1 MTKIIKLNGTIKVG
15 LGQSKS
21 GKVLDASTQY
31 MHLYASHEDVQ
42 EQVRKLQ
49 TVLQWHRET
58 GKPMFYSHNSRGY
71 QKITGDWISN
81 RINVLHDRFMEI
93 YNI

>member
-1 MTKIIKLNGTIKVG
+1 MARINKLNGTIKVG

-21 GKVLDASTQY
+21 GKVLDANTQY

-49 TVLQWHRET
+49 TVLQWYRET
-58 GKPMFYSHNSRGY
+58 GKEMFYSHNSRGY
-71 QKITGDWISN
+71 QKITGDWIIN
-81 RINVLHDRFMEI
+81 RINELEERI
-93 YNI
+93 

>member
-1 MTKIIKLNGTIKVG
+1 MRTIKLNGTIKVG

-21 GKVLDASTQY
+21 GKVLDANTQY
-31 MHLYASHEDVQ
+31 IHLYASHEDAQ

-58 GKPMFYSHNSRGY
+58 GKEMFYSHNSRGY
-71 QKITGDWISN
+71 QKITGDWIIN
-81 RINVLHDRFMEI
+81 RIRELQD
-93 YNI
+93 NI

>member
-1 MTKIIKLNGTIKVG
+1 MARINKLNGSIKVG

-21 GKVLDASTQY
+21 GKVLEANTQY

-49 TVLQWHRET
+49 TVLQWYRET
-58 GKPMFYSHNSRGY
+58 DKEMFYSHNSRGY
-71 QKITGDWISN
+71 QKITGDWIIN
-81 RINVLHDRFMEI
+81 RIRELQD
-93 YNI
+93 NI

>member
-1 MTKIIKLNGTIKVG
+1 MARIIKLNGTIKVG

-21 GKVLDASTQY
+21 GKVLDVSTQY

-49 TVLQWHRET
+49 TVLQWHWET
-58 GKPMFYSHNSRGY
+58 GKEMFYSHNSRGY
-71 QKITGDWISN
+71 QNITGDWIID
-81 RINVLHDRFMEI
+81 RIRELQD
-93 YNI
+93 NI

>member
-1 MTKIIKLNGTIKVG
+1 MARTIKLNGTIKVG

-21 GKVLDASTQY
+21 GKVLDANTQY

-49 TVLQWHRET
+49 TVLQWYRET
-58 GKPMFYSHNSRGY
+58 GKEMFYSHNSRGY
-71 QKITGDWISN
+71 QKITGDWIIN
-81 RINVLHDRFMEI
+81 RIRKLQD
-93 YNI
+93 NI

>member
-1 MTKIIKLNGTIKVG
+1 MARINKLNGTIKVG

-21 GKVLDASTQY
+21 GKVLDANTQY

-58 GKPMFYSHNSRGY
+58 GKEMFYSHNSRGY
-71 QKITGDWISN
+71 QNITGDWIIN
-81 RINVLHDRFMEI
+81 RIRELQD
-93 YNI
+93 NI

>member
-1 MTKIIKLNGTIKVG
+1 MTRINKLNGTIKVG

-21 GKVLDASTQY
+21 GKVLDANTQY
-31 MHLYASHEDVQ
+31 MHLYASHESIQ

-58 GKPMFYSHNSRGY
+58 GKEMFYSHNSRGY
-71 QKITGDWISN
+71 QKITGDWIIN
-81 RINVLHDRFMEI
+81 RIRGLQD
-93 YNI
+93 NI

>member
-1 MTKIIKLNGTIKVG
+1 MARTIKLNGTIKVG

-21 GKVLDASTQY
+21 GKVLDANTQY

-58 GKPMFYSHNSRGY
+58 GKEMFYSHNSRGY
-71 QKITGDWISN
+71 QNITGDWIIN
-81 RINVLHDRFMEI
+81 RIRELQD
-93 YNI
+93 NI

>member
-1 MTKIIKLNGTIKVG
+1 MARTIKLNGTIKVG

-21 GKVLDASTQY
+21 GKVLDANTQY

-58 GKPMFYSHNSRGY
+58 GKEMFYSHNSRGY
-71 QKITGDWISN
+71 QNITGDWIIN
-81 RINVLHDRFMEI
+81 RINELEERI
-93 YNI
+93 

>member
-1 MTKIIKLNGTIKVG
+1 MRTIKLNGTIKVG

-21 GKVLDASTQY
+21 GKVLDANTQY
-31 MHLYASHEDVQ
+31 IHLYASHENAQ

-58 GKPMFYSHNSRGY
+58 GKEMFYSHNSRGY
-71 QKITGDWISN
+71 QKITGDWIVN
-81 RINVLHDRFMEI
+81 RIRELQD
-93 YNI
+93 NI